1 MKEGR
6 MEKQPLISVIMSVY
20 NEEQYIEE
28 SLQSILR
35 QTQQDFEVI
44 IFDDCST
51 DNTIGIIENFH
62 DERILLY
69 QNTQNMGLTKN
80 LNQGLK
86 LAKGKFIARMDGDD
100 ISLPERFE
108 TQLQYFKDHPD
119 VLLISCQTQT
129 FGAENLTWKLK
140 DDPDRLKI
148 MMLVRPVLAHP
159 GYMMRRELL
168 KLGYQYDESFCS
180 AQDYDLAARVTRKY
194 PIGIASPVLLKYRA
208 HKAQVSVKSG
218 SQQFVNADR
227 VRAFLLK
234 EISLSLS
241 EEEKRQYH
249 MLVQETKTKEI
260 SDFLRVRD
268 ILEKII
274 AANRKAEV
282 YDEALLKE
290 TLYELLFT
298 WMLRNKSVKV
308 CLHLFQIS
316 GGSAQRIKLFLKT
329 LITIIRQ
336 KA

>member
-1 MKEGR
+1 

-28 SLQSILR
+28 SLQSILK
-35 QTQQDFEVI
+35 QTQQDFEII

-51 DNTIGIIENFH
+51 DNTIRIIEDLH
-62 DERILLY
+62 DDRIRLY

-108 TQLQYFKDHPD
+108 TQLQYLKEHPD

-159 GYMMRRELL
+159 GYMMRSELL
-168 KLGYQYDESFCS
+168 KLGYQYDESFRS

-234 EISLSLS
+234 ELSLSLS

-260 SDFLRVRD
+260 SDFLHVRD

>member
-1 MKEGR
+1 

-20 NEEQYIEE
+20 NEEQYIKE
-28 SLQSILR
+28 SLQSILK
-35 QTQQDFEVI
+35 QTQQDFEII

-51 DNTIGIIENFH
+51 DNTIRIIEELH
-62 DERILLY
+62 DDRIRLY
-69 QNTQNMGLTKN
+69 QNRQNMGLTKN

-108 TQLQYFKDHPD
+108 TQLQYLKEHPD

-159 GYMMRRELL
+159 GYMMRSELL
-168 KLGYQYDESFCS
+168 KLGYQYDESFRS

-234 EISLSLS
+234 ELSLSLS
-241 EEEKRQYH
+241 EEENRQYH

-260 SDFLRVRD
+260 SDFLHVRD

-274 AANRKAEV
+274 AANSKAAV